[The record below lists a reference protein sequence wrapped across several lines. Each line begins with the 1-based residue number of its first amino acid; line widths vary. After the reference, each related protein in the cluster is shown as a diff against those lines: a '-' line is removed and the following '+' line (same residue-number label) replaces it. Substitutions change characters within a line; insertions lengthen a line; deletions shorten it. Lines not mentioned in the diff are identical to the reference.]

1 MQVGFV
7 PVHGTLPIKADVIAP
22 RAFVVSF
29 DRAGG
34 GPARI
39 VSVISGGSALYQTVS
54 DATLQALSK
63 IDSPSICNAIEG
75 FNFRPKNAGFMMP
88 EIKTVFREF
97 PPLVGYAV
105 TGVISA
111 NRPEGRSIAREDWW
125 DLIVSVPEPR
135 FIVLHDIDNPPIGAY
150 WGEVQSNIHKALGA
164 VAVATDGT
172 VRDLDEVRALGF
184 QFFAKEVSVS
194 HAYVHMVDM
203 GIPIEVG
210 GLTVQ
215 TGDLLHGDKHGVTNI
230 PFELADRIPEMVSTI
245 ADYEQKTISL
255 CQSAD
260 FSLDALKEVAKITRP
275 Y

>member
-1 MQVGFV
+1 
-7 PVHGTLPIKADVIAP
+7 
-22 RAFVVSF
+22 
-29 DRAGG
+29 
-34 GPARI
+34 
-39 VSVISGGSALYQTVS
+39 
-54 DATLQALSK
+54 
-63 IDSPSICNAIEG
+63 
-75 FNFRPKNAGFMMP
+75 MMP
-88 EIKTVFREF
+88 EIKTVFQEF

-111 NRPEGRSIAREDWW
+111 NRPEGRSVAREDWW

-210 GLTVQ
+210 GLDGANRRSAPRRQARASPTYPSSWQ
-215 TGDLLHGDKHGVTNI
+215 T
-230 PFELADRIPEMVSTI
+230 ASRMMVSTI
-245 ADYEQKTISL
+245 ADYEQKTIGL
-255 CQSAD
+255 CQSPD